1 MRWMKCVLALV
12 LCLSLA
18 MMLALGSG
26 SYPNTIVDDA
36 NRTITI
42 EKPVDKIIPL
52 VTWSYEPLCLLGAE
66 DKIAGITSDAQ
77 TSFPWLSGIKNKP
90 IVGTY
95 REHDYEKIIEIQPDI
110 IITQAR
116 FASNLENNLSGIKV
130 VVLDFSNQEGFER
143 DLTLLAELVGGQE
156 KAASF
161 LEWRSE
167 QLGILQEKIG
177 SLKSDEK
184 KRVYIEWSNSPWL
197 TAGVGSAKD
206 TLITR
211 AGGLNIAHNFTAPRP
226 MVDPEWVLKENP
238 QAIVYSA
245 TLPISELLT
254 GYYVNNTDIAK
265 KYLEKEKSRDG
276 LKGTDAVTEDHLYV
290 LDQICV
296 EATRNFIGAQ
306 YLAKWL
312 YPEKFGDLDPEAVHK
327 EYFEKWLGMPF
338 KGIWAY
344 PRES

>member
-1 MRWMKCVLALV
+1 MRWMKCVLSLV
-12 LCLSLA
+12 LLLSLA
-18 MMLALGSG
+18 MMPALGSE
-26 SYPNTIVDDA
+26 SYPKTIVDDA

-52 VTWSYEPLCLLGAE
+52 VTWSYEPLRLLGAE
-66 DKIAGITSDAQ
+66 DKIVGITSDAK
-77 TSFPWLSGIKNKP
+77 TSFPWLSGIQNKP
-90 IVGTY
+90 IVGNY
-95 REHDYEKIIEIQPDI
+95 REHNYEKIIEIQPDI

-116 FASNLENNLSGIKV
+116 FANSLDKNLSGIKV

-143 DLTLLAELVGGQE
+143 DLTLLAELVGGQD
-156 KAASF
+156 KALSF

-167 QLGILQEKIG
+167 QLGNLQEKIV

-197 TAGVGSAKD
+197 TAGMGTAKD

-211 AGGLNIAHNFTAPRP
+211 AGGLNIAHNFTSPRP
-226 MVDPEWVLKENP
+226 IVDPEWVLKKNP
-238 QAIVYSA
+238 QAIIYSA

-254 GYYVNNTDIAK
+254 GYYVNDTDIAK
-265 KYLEKEKSRDG
+265 EYLEKEKSRDG
-276 LKGTDAVTEDHLYV
+276 LKGTEAVTEDNLYV

-312 YPEKFGDLDPEAVHK
+312 YPKKTGDLDPDAIHK
-327 EYFEKWLGMPF
+327 EYFEKWLDMPY
-338 KGIWAY
+338 KGVWAY
-344 PRES
+344 PDK